1 MSEIHPIGTI
11 TEVTITA
18 FKTSQIR
25 SHFERSS
32 SCLVLSVIL
41 CSLSYIQSH
50 ADDCRGNATPAP
62 AETFKEGD
70 EPYTITVGDNKFST
84 PYGYGREANAGRKY
98 PLVVIGKWGEG
109 NRYFNEDIRKTHPS
123 FYLEFQQSSDTDGAR
138 LAGIIGAACEKGLRI
153 DVNRILYTGFSAGGS
168 GSFKLVRGMA
178 GKGKY
183 FAGLNR
189 VAGQSESVMAE
200 TATGRTALWLHIGLK
215 DVPKRVEVSRELYQ
229 NLKKHPV
236 NAGAIETHV
245 SDTVKDPNDTAKDVP
260 RNTWIL
266 TKNGVEIVRYSEYP
280 TCAHD
285 AWIGYAD
292 PYMFEWIFG
301 REMLEMDRQAE
312 SKLNQSGKR

>member
-1 MSEIHPIGTI
+1 MSGTYPIRTI
-11 TEVTITA
+11 TEVTSAA

-25 SHFERSS
+25 RHFERLS
-32 SCLVLSVIL
+32 SCLVLGAVL
-41 CSLSYIQSH
+41 CSLSSLQSH
-50 ADDCRGNATPAP
+50 AADYRGNATPTP

-84 PYGYGREANAGRKY
+84 PYGYGRAANACRKY

-109 NRYFNEDIRKTHPS
+109 KRYFNEDIRKTYPS
-123 FYLEFQQSSDTDGAR
+123 FYLEFQQSSDTEGAS
-138 LAGIIGAACEKGLRI
+138 LAGIIDAAREKGLRI

-178 GKGKY
+178 SKGRY
-183 FAGLNR
+183 FAGVNR
-189 VAGQSESVMAE
+189 VAGQSESVME
-200 TATGRTALWLHIGLK
+200 ESATGRTTLWLQIGLK
-215 DVPKRVEVSRELYQ
+215 DVPKRVEISRELYQ
-229 NLKKHPV
+229 NLKNHPV
-236 NAGAIETHV
+236 NAGAVETHV

-280 TCAHD
+280 TCGHD

-301 REMLEMDRQAE
+301 RAISEKKTQEE
-312 SKLNQSGKR
+312 SK